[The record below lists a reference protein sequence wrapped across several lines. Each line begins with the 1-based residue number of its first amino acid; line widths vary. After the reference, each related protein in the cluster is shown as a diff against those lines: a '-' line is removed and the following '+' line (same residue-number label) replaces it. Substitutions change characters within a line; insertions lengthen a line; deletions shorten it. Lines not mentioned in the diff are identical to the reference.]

1 MPDMPLLLIASSLT
15 QQELSEDGVEE
26 TIKLKTMP

>member
-15 QQELSEDGVEE
+15 QELSEDGVEE